1 MDNEQNKPITVFISY
16 SWDSEEHKAWV
27 RMLADRLTEKG
38 IEVLLDQY
46 QEPGTS
52 LTAFMQDGLRNAD
65 KVLVIGTPNYK
76 RKAESHKGRTYTE
89 DQIINIHMT
98 RDFATTKFIPILRK
112 GSYSTSFKD
121 LVGDRSGFDFSDD
134 KKFESEFEGLVDG
147 LVGKRDSQKLQNLK
161 YRRAQVESR
170 NSKKNLIDTGKE
182 YELTKDLNQII
193 DLINS
198 SNSSDRV
205 KFWLSNKIAEL
216 CETASSHLEH
226 VKSTLPEFDL
236 HNVSHSKTVLSNM
249 VQLLGR
255 SIKEMSSYELFFIA
269 LSAYLHDCGMALSDY
284 EMRVLELTEGTDDI
298 YVDEDSIK
306 NDGKT
311 VMELSAAVDFIYKHK
326 TIIYKNYN
334 KGDVHKLLFAPNDEE
349 DWVIYLAKMLRNYQE
364 HRNGCYKK
372 ILDSRNFNKTN
383 IEIRNEFIRKTHH
396 TRISQYV
403 KNFSVSRFSSFPITG
418 MENQIANDLADI
430 CQAHGENAKFIKNLS
445 IKTSYE
451 SNIPVNIQFIAML
464 LRLGDIIHFSYD
476 RAPIELRA
484 LRKFESSFSFLQWA
498 IKSEGVNYSIS
509 EGLISFNASCSE
521 PSYYYFLHQYLD
533 WIDFELTFFHELQPD
548 WSEPYQIELT
558 KMIDRE
564 NIRYDKKRFIPAPGI
579 KFRMNQQRILDLLMG
594 VKLYKDEFACIRELY
609 QNALDACRIQIAIDS
624 YYKRTSRGT
633 IEFGIGYEND
643 ERYLYCLD
651 NGKGMSKQIIE
662 NYLLKIGESYY
673 QSYDF
678 YKLHSLTSMTFTP
691 TSQFG
696 IGILSCFMIG
706 KRIEISSRE
715 SMIPGNE
722 GKEES
727 EYITCVFDSNE
738 LFYYK
743 ETSDYDRD
751 KIKSNGTIVKVFLND
766 RQLDEYLD
774 CINCIKPN
782 YLGNYLVG
790 QIETD
795 SVLNDKDD
803 VGKMETNLYY
813 YLDRVLLVIPEDIEV
828 NVKWEDDDGILK
840 VLPKPYNFSENT
852 LEIKK
857 GDFWLDKNPDN
868 VKLVKDYLIDCK
880 DNGIEFRAIL
890 NLQKESIVLDYG
902 GGLTNNVMN
911 EIYVNDGL
919 QRGYYSEKDEIKV
932 CVNGISAFC
941 VDLKRNND
949 YLYYL
954 AKNGIVNFY
963 GPNRP
968 QLSID
973 RTQIVQTDFSEYGLI
988 AERLYESIAKQV
1000 VEYTV
1005 QHLNNY
1011 QIKFNTFFY
1020 NQIWNHVIE
1029 QFFFIGLPLFNSI
1042 NRYFYNLKAK
1052 KRTFTLESQSTN
1064 RPQNYLDIL
1073 ISKNLIIEKPSI
1085 DFVYPILRHFLYF
1098 RIMNA
1103 SKIEFKDN
1111 VLKLVGNFNN
1121 ELIFPNEYSDELTD
1135 YLCNFNNFHNTF
1147 DDYDIITNLLPLIPN
1162 YLFDLIESPTIIT
1175 NNKKIPLKINR
1186 FNFQGFRLIKRKD
1199 DIYKVIPS
1207 DDFIC
1212 ALKYPSIKMPAEVH
1226 ECLLAL
1232 TLYITPEIIK
1242 EYKKKQEEISLKRLK
1257 EGLSVIFIEVF
1268 DGDRITETSYA
1279 IPGKASRKE
1288 LVHLIPKSIWER
1300 HNGKYTHVFPN
1311 GTKVK
1316 DYLV

>member
-1 MDNEQNKPITVFISY
+1 MMENEQNKPIKVFISY

-27 RMLADRLTEKG
+27 KKLADRLTEEG
-38 IEVLLDQY
+38 IDVQLDQY

-52 LTAFMQDGLRNAD
+52 LTAFMQDGLSNAD
-65 KVLVIGTPNYK
+65 RVLVIGSPNYK
-76 RKAESHKGRTYTE
+76 RKAKSHKGRTNTE
-89 DQIINIHMT
+89 DQIINIHMN

-112 GSYSTSFKD
+112 GSYSTSFTD
-121 LVGDRSGFDFSDD
+121 LVADRNGFDFSDD
-134 KKFESEFEGLVDG
+134 KMFESEFERLVDG
-147 LVGKRDSQKLQNLK
+147 LVGKRDSQTLHNLK
-161 YRRAQVESR
+161 SRRTKEKSR
-170 NSKKNLIDTGKE
+170 NSKKNLIDTGTE
-182 YELTKDLNQII
+182 YELTKDLKQII

-205 KFWLSNKIAEL
+205 KFWLSNIIAEL

-236 HNVSHSKTVLSNM
+236 HNVNHSKTVLSNM

-269 LSAYLHDCGMALSDY
+269 LSAYLHDCGMALSDC
-284 EMRVLELTEGTDDI
+284 EMRVLELTEGTDYK
-298 YVDEDSIK
+298 YVEEDSIK

-311 VMELSAAVDFIYKHK
+311 VMDLSAAVDFIYKHK
-326 TIIYKNYN
+326 TIIYKDYYR
-334 KGDVHKLLFAPNDEE
+334 GDVHKLLFAPNDEE

-364 HRNGCYKK
+364 HRNGCYKM
-372 ILDSRNFNKTN
+372 ILNSRNFYKTN

-396 TRISQYV
+396 TRISQYI

-418 MENQIANDLADI
+418 MEKQIANDLADI

-464 LRLGDIIHFSYD
+464 LRLGDLIHFSFD
-476 RAPIELRA
+476 RAA
-484 LRKFESSFSFLQWA
+484 LRKFESSYSFLQWA

-509 EGLISFNASCSE
+509 EGLISFNACCSE
-521 PSYYYFLHQYLD
+521 PSYYYSLHQYLD
-533 WIDFELTFFHELQPD
+533 WIDFELTLFHELRPA
-548 WSEPYQIELT
+548 WSESYQIGLT
-558 KMIDRE
+558 KMIVRE

-633 IEFGIGYEND
+633 IEFGIGYENN

-727 EYITCVFDSNE
+727 GYITCVFDSNE

-766 RQLDEYLD
+766 IQLDDDLD
-774 CINCIKPN
+774 CINCINFN
-782 YLGNYLVG
+782 YMGNFLAG
-790 QIETD
+790 IIESD
-795 SVLNDKDD
+795 ESIIMDI
-803 VGKMETNLYY
+803 GKMTTNLYY

-852 LEIKK
+852 LEINSI
-857 GDFWLDKNPDN
+857 GFWLNQDPNN

-890 NLQKESIVLDYG
+890 NLQKESIVSDNRV
-902 GGLTNNVMN
+902 NNVMN
-911 EIYVNDGL
+911 KIYVNDGL
-919 QRGYYSEKDEIKV
+919 YIDHYHPEIDKVKV
-932 CVNGISAFC
+932 CVNGISAMC
-941 VDLKRNND
+941 VGFERNG
-949 YLYYL
+949 YLYCL

-963 GPNRP
+963 GSNRP

-973 RTQIVQTDFSEYGLI
+973 RTQIVETDFSEYRLI

-1011 QIKFNTFFY
+1011 QIKYGTFFY
-1020 NQIWNHVIE
+1020 DQIWSHIIE
-1029 QFFFIGLPLFNSI
+1029 QFCFIGLPLFNSI
-1042 NRYFYNLKAK
+1042 NRYFNNLKGEE
-1052 KRTFTLESQSTN
+1052 RTFTLDSQSWK
-1064 RPQNYLDIL
+1064 RPQNYFDIL
-1073 ISKNLIIEKPSI
+1073 ISENLIIEKPSI
-1085 DFVYPILRHFLYF
+1085 DFVNPIIRHLLYF

-1111 VLKLVGNFNN
+1111 VLKLVSNFKN
-1121 ELIFPNEYSDELTD
+1121 ELIVPSEFSGELTD
-1135 YLCNFNNFHNTF
+1135 YLCNFNNFRNTF
-1147 DDYDIITNLLPLIPN
+1147 DNYDIITNLLPLIPN
-1162 YLFDLIESPTIIT
+1162 YLFDLINHPTIIT
-1175 NNKKIPLKINR
+1175 NNKQIPLKING
-1186 FNFQGFRLIKRKD
+1186 FNFQGFRLKKCND
-1199 DIYKVIPS
+1199 EEDNDNYEVIPS
-1207 DDFIC
+1207 HDFIC
-1212 ALKYPSIKMPAEVH
+1212 ALKYPTIKNPAEVH

-1242 EYKKKQEEISLKRLK
+1242 EYKKQQEDINLKRLK

-1268 DGDRITETSYA
+1268 DGERIIETSYA

-1288 LVHLIPKSIWER
+1288 LVHLIPKSIWKR
-1300 HNGKYTHVFPN
+1300 HNRKYTHVFPN